1 MKRLIIKTTSLL
13 LILGLNWSGLL
24 AVGTTL
30 AYFNDIETSS
40 ENILEAGSLDF
51 SLSSS
56 GDFSPQVTPVQPSTR
71 TISVINNG
79 TLGFQYNIQA
89 GDFSGELCEYLNL
102 EANVDG
108 DDPEYSGSLTG
119 FSTSSI
125 VFSEPDDWVF
135 NLTLPQD
142 NSIDPLQEESCQF
155 KFVFNG
161 WQENLPFGQG
171 FNDTEEILNS
181 VTAGKWVPS
190 LLTPLDNAVING
202 TFVRQSW
209 TPISGATKYIYQ
221 SCNNDP
227 DVDGYCNQRWYEEY
241 PEGTPQFEQASKWA
255 PNVGN
260 ANYWWRVAAQID
272 SYITSYSDAWKITI
286 DNSHLNQVVLN
297 EFLPNPVGFDNAAM
311 PDGEWVELYNNKG
324 QDVDVAGW
332 MLYDAYNSH
341 ELPITTANTNTGG
354 TMIRSGGFLVVY
366 RNGDADF
373 ALNNVDGDTVR
384 LFNGEIGSGGVLI
397 DSYSYSINAL
407 EGKSFARVPD
417 GSNNWVDPTPT
428 PGEPNVSDNGDLVFG
443 TALPEEGE
451 ELTDAPVLEEPIFE
465 EAQNEQINEQI
476 IEENGNA
483 EETLTEGNQTVPEN
497 ELAPEAVQEIIE
509 EIIDEFISGLQG
521 AETNDGFLSGQDEPQ
536 QEEDSTVI
544 DQEEASPVE
553 EQTQTDSE
561 TATEES
567 AETMPE
573 GEQQIQDAQ
582 VDSSAPA
589 PEQSQEPEGNIIEE
603 QPTAEPQPAVE
614 ASNNSNNQS
623 APDTSGGGDGSD
635 GSGSSQGG
643 GSQETTNE

>member
-1 MKRLIIKTTSLL
+1 MKRLIIKTISLL
-13 LILGLNWSGLL
+13 LMFGLNWSGLV

-40 ENILEAGSLDF
+40 ENSFAAGSLDF

-56 GDFSPQVTPVQPSTR
+56 GDFSSQVTPVQLSTR

-79 TLGFQYNIQA
+79 ILGFQYNIQA
-89 GDFSGELCEYLNL
+89 SDFSGELCEYLNL

-108 DDPEYSGSLTG
+108 DDPEYIGSLTG

-125 VFSEPDDWVF
+125 VFSESDDWVF
-135 NLTLPQD
+135 TLVLPQD

-161 WQENLPFGQG
+161 WQDNLPFGQG

-202 TFVRQSW
+202 AFVRQSW
-209 TPISGATKYIYQ
+209 TPIEGAAKYIYQ

-227 DVDGYCNQRWYEEY
+227 NTDGYCDERWYEEY
-241 PEGTPQFEQASKWA
+241 TEGTPQFEQASKWA
-255 PNVGN
+255 AGVGS
-260 ANYWWRVAAQID
+260 ANYWWRVAVQID
-272 SYITSYSDAWKITI
+272 SYTTSYSDAWKITI
-286 DNSHLNQVVLN
+286 DNSHLNQVVIN
-297 EFLPNPVGFDNAAM
+297 EFLPNPVGFDNAPM
-311 PDGEWVELYNNKG
+311 PEGEWVELYNNKG
-324 QDVDVAGW
+324 EDVDVAGW
-332 MLYDAYNSH
+332 WLYDAYDSH

-366 RNGDADF
+366 RNGDTDF

-397 DSYSYSINAL
+397 DSYSYSIDAL

-417 GSNNWVDPTPT
+417 GSNNWVDPLPT

-451 ELTDAPVLEEPIFE
+451 ELTDAPVIEETILEET
-465 EAQNEQINEQI
+465 QNEQI

-483 EETLTEGNQTVPEN
+483 EETLAEENQPVPEN
-497 ELAPEAVQEIIE
+497 ELAPEAVQEIID
-509 EIIDEFISGLQG
+509 EIINEFVSGSQG
-521 AETNDGFLSGQDEPQ
+521 AEADDGSLSGQDEPQ
-536 QEEDSTVI
+536 QEEDSAVI
-544 DQEEASPVE
+544 EQDEISLAE
-553 EQTQTDSE
+553 EQTQADSE
-561 TATEES
+561 ITAEES
-567 AETMPE
+567 VETMPE
-573 GEQQIQDAQ
+573 GEQQQTQDAQ
-582 VDSSAPA
+582 VDSSTPA
-589 PEQSQEPEGNIIEE
+589 PEQSQETEGNIIGE

-614 ASNNSNNQS
+614 AGNNSDNQS

-635 GSGSSQGG
+635 GG
-643 GSQETTNE
+643 GSAEGSATQETSSE